1 MSLIPLTP
9 GIQLNDETVG
19 LINSLITIDINST
32 TQKNIIFKR
41 LRELWKEE
49 IEIGETSENKFL
61 DNQIY
66 IKFLIRNSLNEP
78 ERKANEI
85 YNMLSMGNPYILS
98 ESQVIPCNHQEIVEY
113 RRISKRVDSK
123 VNRIFKKLAAEF
135 DILLG

>member
-19 LINSLITIDINST
+19 LINSLITTEINST

-49 IEIGETSENKFL
+49 IKIGETSENKFL

-98 ESQVIPCNHQEIVEY
+98 ESQVIPCIYEKIQPV
-113 RRISKRVDSK
+113 
-123 VNRIFKKLAAEF
+123 
-135 DILLG
+135 